1 MLSYRHGFH
10 AGNQADVI
18 KHAVLVFC
26 LGYLT
31 QKPKPLWYIDTHAGA
46 GSYTLDSGFAAQ
58 NREWA
63 RGIGAMAGAD
73 AEKSPPMIRRYLEL
87 VRQFRGEEPG
97 RGDRAG
103 GLYPG
108 SPLAAAALLRAED
121 RGRCFELHPA
131 DFGAL
136 QKLLAG
142 DRRFRAEKEDGLAA
156 LKALLPP
163 PPRRALIFIDPSY
176 ELKEDYPRLVQALG
190 GSLARFPAGLYI
202 VWYPLLEGAKA
213 GNRPYGDTLMGLYR
227 GTRCRVELRFG
238 PSRPG
243 AGGRLYGCGL
253 VIFNP
258 PWTLRAALG
267 EAMPVF
273 AARLGGG
280 EWELRWEE
288 RREPGVCR

>member
-46 GSYTLDSGFAAQ
+46 GSYALDSGFAAQ

-63 RGIGAMAGAD
+63 RGIGAMAGVE
-73 AEKSPPMIRRYLEL
+73 AEKSPAMIRRYLEL

-97 RGDRAG
+97 PGQGDQTG

-136 QKLLAG
+136 RKLLAG

-176 ELKEDYPRLVQALG
+176 ELKEDYPRLVQALDD
-190 GSLARFPAGLYI
+190 SLIRFPAGLYI
-202 VWYPLLEGAKA
+202 IWYPLLEGTKA

-227 GTRCRVELRFG
+227 GTRCRAELCFG

-243 AGGRLYGCGL
+243 TGGRLYGCGL

-258 PWTLRAALG
+258 PWTLKAALG

-280 EWELRWEE
+280 EWEMHWEE
-288 RREPGVCR
+288 QRVSGV